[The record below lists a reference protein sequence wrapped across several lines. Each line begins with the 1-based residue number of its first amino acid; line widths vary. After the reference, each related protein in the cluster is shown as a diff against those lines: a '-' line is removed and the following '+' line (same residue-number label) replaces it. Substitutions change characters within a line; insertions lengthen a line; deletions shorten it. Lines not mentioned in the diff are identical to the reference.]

1 MIFYNFIVVM
11 LVLLIFFAFF
21 IKRNIEKSKKLFL
34 YLSGFFLIL
43 ITGIRNI
50 TVGTDVKNYSSIFE
64 VFGISTLLDE
74 IPSNFNGMFGY
85 RILCRIVFI
94 LTNGNYQ
101 IMLLI
106 SGIILS

>member
-1 MIFYNFIVVM
+1 M
-11 LVLLIFFAFF
+11 
-21 IKRNIEKSKKLFL
+21 
-34 YLSGFFLIL
+34 SGFFLIL

-74 IPSNFNGMFGY
+74 IPSNFNGMFCY
-85 RILCRIVFI
+85 RILCRIDFI

-101 IMLLI
+101 INLLI
-106 SGIILS
+106 SVIIII